1 MLFTRLMSGIW
12 SKVATCAAPT
22 NKEGMGG
29 TLMKKEW
36 GGTQFKVEGLY
47 LTLKELPC
55 YV

>member
-12 SKVATCAAPT
+12 SKVATCATPT
-22 NKEGMGG
+22 NEEGMGG
-29 TLMKKEW
+29 YTNEEGM

-47 LTLKELPC
+47 LALKKLPC

>member
-1 MLFTRLMSGIW
+1 M
-12 SKVATCAAPT
+12 CAAPT
-22 NKEGMGG
+22 NEEGM
-29 TLMKKEW
+29 